1 MTEIGFVY
9 RSANH
14 MCLQRFYPKIVLL
27 VSRSQKNAM
36 IAFRKS
42 LKESAKIGRH
52 RRNILNILR
61 LIIAWLAETA
71 GICTLIIGKFILRN
85 ENSLATLYLQLTTN
99 SIFFVIVPAIYLVDT
114 DNIIKSSW
122 FPLILNA
129 FGCQY
134 KKSRVGDNESES

>member
-1 MTEIGFVY
+1 MY
-9 RSANH
+9 
-14 MCLQRFYPKIVLL
+14 LQRFSPKIFLF

-52 RRNILNILR
+52 RRNILNILL

-85 ENSLATLYLQLTTN
+85 ENNLATLCLQLTTN
-99 SIFFVIVPAIYLVDT
+99 SIYFVIVPAIYLVDT
-114 DNIIKSSW
+114 DKIIKSSW
-122 FPLILNA
+122 FPLLLSA

-134 KKSRVGDNESES
+134 KNSRVGDNENES

>member
-1 MTEIGFVY
+1 
-9 RSANH
+9 
-14 MCLQRFYPKIVLL
+14 
-27 VSRSQKNAM
+27 M

-52 RRNILNILR
+52 RRNILNILL

-85 ENSLATLYLQLTTN
+85 ENSLATLCLQLTTN
-99 SIFFVIVPAIYLVDT
+99 SIYFVIVPAIYLVDT
-114 DNIIKSSW
+114 DKIIQSSW
-122 FPLILNA
+122 FPLILYV

-134 KKSRVGDNESES
+134 KNSRVGDNENES

>member
-1 MTEIGFVY
+1 MYLQGFP
-9 RSANH
+9 
-14 MCLQRFYPKIVLL
+14 PKIFVF

-52 RRNILNILR
+52 RRNILNILL

-71 GICTLIIGKFILRN
+71 GICTLIIGKFILWN
-85 ENSLATLYLQLTTN
+85 ENSLATLCLQLTTQ
-99 SIFFVIVPAIYLVDT
+99 SIYFIIVPAIYLVDT
-114 DNIIKSSW
+114 DKIIKSSW
-122 FPLILNA
+122 FPFLLSA

-134 KKSRVGDNESES
+134 KNSRVGDNENESVWVGIYFK

>member
-1 MTEIGFVY
+1 MKIGFVSQ
-9 RSANH
+9 SANH
-14 MCLQRFYPKIVLL
+14 MYLQRFTPEIFLF

-52 RRNILNILR
+52 RRNILNILL

-85 ENSLATLYLQLTTN
+85 ENSLTTLCLQLTTN
-99 SIFFVIVPAIYLVDT
+99 SIYFVIVPAIYLVNTDT
-114 DNIIKSSW
+114 IIKSTW
-122 FPLILNA
+122 FPFFLNA

-134 KKSRVGDNESES
+134 KNSRVGDNENES

>member
-1 MTEIGFVY
+1 MY
-9 RSANH
+9 RSAPL
-14 MCLQRFYPKIVLL
+14 MYLQRFTPKIFFF

-52 RRNILNILR
+52 RRNILNILL

-71 GICTLIIGKFILRN
+71 GIWTLIIGKFILRN
-85 ENSLATLYLQLTTN
+85 ENSLATLCLQLTTN
-99 SIFFVIVPAIYLVDT
+99 SIYFVIVPAIYLVDT
-114 DNIIKSSW
+114 DKIIKSSW

-134 KKSRVGDNESES
+134 KTSRVGDNENES

>member
-9 RSANH
+9 RSANY
-14 MCLQRFYPKIVLL
+14 MYLQRFFPKIFLF

-52 RRNILNILR
+52 RRNILNILL

-85 ENSLATLYLQLTTN
+85 ENSLATLCLQLTTQ
-99 SIFFVIVPAIYLVDT
+99 SIYFVIVPAIYLVDT
-114 DNIIKSSW
+114 DKIIQSSW
-122 FPLILNA
+122 FPLILNV

-134 KKSRVGDNESES
+134 KTSRVSDNENES